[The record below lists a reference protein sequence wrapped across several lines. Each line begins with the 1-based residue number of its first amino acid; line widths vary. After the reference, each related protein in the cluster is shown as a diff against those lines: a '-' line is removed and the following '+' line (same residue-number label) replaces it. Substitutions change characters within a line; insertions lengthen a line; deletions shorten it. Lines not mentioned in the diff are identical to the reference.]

1 MAFAL
6 ASGPDTVLEA
16 SPGCGC
22 HPQARASL
30 TSGLSSPNVLL
41 ALDLGQSTG
50 WALRTAEGLITSGT
64 AQFRPGRFEGG
75 GMPFLR
81 FRVWLQELHETA
93 GGIGAVLFEEVRRHI
108 GTSAGHLYGGWLAI
122 LSTWCEEH
130 SVPYE
135 GVPVGTI
142 KRHAT
147 GKGNA
152 SKDEVIA
159 AMRGRGFAPAD
170 DNHADA
176 LALLDWALTH
186 RAGGGR

>member
-1 MAFAL
+1 MAL
-6 ASGPDTVLEA
+6 AVPRPDRRRPSSRHGPVGRSLPPRPSHA
-16 SPGCGC
+16 A
-22 HPQARASL
+22 ARQRRPPTRYSTA
-30 TSGLSSPNVLL
+30 VL

-64 AQFRPGRFEGG
+64 AEFRPGRFEGG

-130 SVPYE
+130 GVPYE

-159 AMRGRGFAPAD
+159 AMRSRGFA
-170 DNHADA
+170 
-176 LALLDWALTH
+176 TC
-186 RAGGGR
+186 